1 MRYPYAM
8 GRTFVSVEL
17 RDSSATTRFETVME
31 DLGFVQVVKGRI
43 KGQPLRL
50 PAGMFLLENSTATQ
64 ALELVRRAV
73 KEANVQAHIF
83 CIPAGDD
90 VRFGNLQPD
99 QSEPDLQ
106 PLA

>member
-1 MRYPYAM
+1 
-8 GRTFVSVEL
+8 
-17 RDSSATTRFETVME
+17 ME
-31 DLGFVQVVKGRI
+31 NLGFVQHVKGRI

-50 PAGMFLLENSTATQ
+50 PAGMFLLEKANATQ

-73 KEANVQAHIF
+73 KETNVQAHIF

-90 VRFGNLQPD
+90 VRFGNLMP
-99 QSEPDLQ
+99 EAEELQ

>member
-1 MRYPYAM
+1 MA
-8 GRTFVSVEL
+8 RTFVTVEL
-17 RDSSATTRFETVME
+17 RDHTASTRFATSME
-31 DLGFVQVVKGRI
+31 NLGFVQHVKGRI

-50 PAGMFLLENSTATQ
+50 PAGMFLLEKSTATE

-73 KEANVQAHIF
+73 KETNVQAHIF

>member
-1 MRYPYAM
+1 MA
-8 GRTFVSVEL
+8 RTFVTIEL
-17 RDSSATTRFETVME
+17 RDHTASTRFADAME
-31 DLGFVQVVKGRI
+31 AAGFVQHVKGRI

-64 ALELVRRAV
+64 TLELVRRVVRETA
-73 KEANVQAHIF
+73 VQAHIF

-99 QSEPDLQ
+99 VEDLQ

>member
-1 MRYPYAM
+1 MA
-8 GRTFVSVEL
+8 RTFVSVEL
-17 RDSSATTRFETVME
+17 RDDSASTRFAAAME
-31 DLGFVQVVKGRI
+31 SLGFVQNVRGRI

-50 PAGMFLLENSTATQ
+50 PHGMFLLEKSNATQ
-64 ALELVRRAV
+64 ALDLVRRAV
-73 KEANVQAHIF
+73 RETNVQAHIF

-99 QSEPDLQ
+99 VEELQ